1 MMTDHKA
8 YYLHSEEYFRIV
20 QKVFEDIYDENK
32 HNHTW
37 HPEDFEINAGIV
49 LKTVCMTLSELVE
62 MTRKK

>member
-32 HNHTW
+32 NTNTW

>member
-1 MMTDHKA
+1 MTEHKA

-32 HNHTW
+32 NTNIW

>member
-1 MMTDHKA
+1 MTDHKA

-32 HNHTW
+32 NTNTW